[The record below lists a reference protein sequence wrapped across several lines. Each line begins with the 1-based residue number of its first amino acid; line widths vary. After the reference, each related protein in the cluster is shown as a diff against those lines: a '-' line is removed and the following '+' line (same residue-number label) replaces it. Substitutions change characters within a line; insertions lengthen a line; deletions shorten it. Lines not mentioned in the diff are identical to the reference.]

1 MTPADAITAVRYFGI
16 YPILIGTWHRLAKKT
31 GLLKSRF
38 PAVDWGNLSLKSFL
52 NCDLSKEQLKTQICP
67 NKFFPVATV
76 TRNKNVPD
84 NIGISKFSVIKLAD
98 NIATANFR
106 YFSKSEVQH
115 QMPVNWHFNPFSGAV
130 WEKDV
135 HWCDIKHFDSLRG
148 DIKCVWEISRFSW
161 AYDLLRAYR
170 LTSDESYPKAFWEL
184 FEHWLEN
191 NQPNHGVN
199 WVSGQECAIRVMAWC
214 FALFGFI
221 NSPETTQD
229 RIERMLVAIA
239 LHCER
244 IEKFISHAIRQKTNH
259 SITEAAG
266 LYTIG
271 ILFPFFKNAVR
282 WKNLGKKILEQ
293 EASRQIYDDGAYVQ
307 QSMNYH
313 RVMLQAYLWCLR
325 LAQMNEDSFSAQLKS
340 RFIKATEF
348 LYQMQDNSTGRVS
361 NYGPNDGALILP
373 LNSCDYLD
381 YRPVI
386 QACWYLYHQ
395 EKLYDA
401 GPWDEDLLW
410 LFGPESLDAPRAN
423 AQRVS
428 SEFREGGYYTLRSND
443 SWAMI
448 RCHTYR
454 DRVGHVDMLHL
465 DLWADGINLLRDCGS
480 YKYYAPDEPE
490 LEEYFKSIWAHNT
503 VVVDDASPL
512 RQISRFIWFPWP
524 KTKVLKFEE
533 NANRIE
539 WEGGSYAYN
548 RPPWNIVHSRH
559 IVTDKDGQKWKIT
572 DKLAGQG
579 QHKAELR
586 WHLPYESEIVEHGNE
601 FLRLRLFKN
610 WGLEI
615 KAVNK
620 IETKLLKSSIN
631 GGWESLYYSHK
642 QPIKTLCV
650 SSTQLLPVTFTTTIW
665 THEAQNREL

>member
-1 MTPADAITAVRYFGI
+1 MNLIDTIRILKYFGF
-16 YPILIGTWHRLAKKT
+16 YPLALGAWHRLAKKT
-31 GLLKSRF
+31 GLLKLKFPVSNWSDQTLEHHTNLTNVPENIRTLLHPGNFF
-38 PAVDWGNLSLKSFL
+38 PAVSSHQYETLMRNNACTRKLILNAANDILKS
-52 NCDLSKEQLKTQICP
+52 
-67 NKFFPVATV
+67 KFKYFWQSTV
-76 TRNKNVPD
+76 ERN
-84 NIGISKFSVIKLAD
+84 
-98 NIATANFR
+98 
-106 YFSKSEVQH
+106 Y
-115 QMPVNWHFNPFSGAV
+115 PVNWHLNPFNSAE
-130 WEKDV
+130 WPSKT
-135 HWCDIKHFDSLRG
+135 HWCDINHFDSLRS

-161 AYDLLRAYR
+161 AYDLVRAYK
-170 LTSDESYPKAFWEL
+170 LTNNENYSKAFWEL

-191 NQPNHGVN
+191 NQPNQGVN

-214 FALFGFI
+214 FALFGLI

-229 RIERMLVAIA
+229 RIKRMLVAVEV
-239 LHCER
+239 HCER

-259 SITEAAG
+259 AITEAAG

-271 ILFPFFKNAVR
+271 ILFPFFKNAER

-293 EASRQIYDDGAYVQ
+293 EAVRQIYDNGAYVQ

-325 LAQMNEDSFSAQLKS
+325 IAQMNEDSFSAQLKS

-386 QACWYLYHQ
+386 QTCWYLCHQ
-395 EKLYDA
+395 GKLYDA

-410 LFGPESLDAPRAN
+410 LFGPESLDAPRAD
-423 AQRVS
+423 AQRIS
-428 SEFREGGYYTLRSND
+428 SEFKEGGYYTLRNNN

-454 DRVGHVDMLHL
+454 DRVGHVDMFHL

-490 LEEYFKSIWAHNT
+490 LEYYFKSIWAHNT
-503 VVVDDASPL
+503 VVVDDTSPL
-512 RQISRFIWFPWP
+512 RLLSRFIWFPWP
-524 KTKVLKFEE
+524 KTKALKFEE
-533 NANRIE
+533 NSNRIE
-539 WEGGSYAYN
+539 WEGVSHAYN

-559 IVTDKDGQKWKIT
+559 IVTNKDDQKWKIT

-586 WHLPYESEIVEHGNE
+586 WHLPYESEIVEYGNE
-601 FLRLRLFKN
+601 FLRLRLFEN

-620 IETKLLKSSIN
+620 IESKLLKSGIN

-642 QPIKTLCV
+642 QPLSTLSV
-650 SSTQLLPVTFTTTIW
+650 ISEGILPITFCTTVI
-665 THEAQNREL
+665 RELG